1 MAKFFTELTNTTKDF
16 IEEQKMFFVASAPDE
31 GRINLSPK
39 GMDSLRCLDE
49 KTVAYLDMTGS
60 GNETSAHIQQNG
72 RMTMMFC
79 SYTEKPLILRLYGQG
94 EVVKMNTE
102 RWHELASNFP
112 NYTGSRQIIVLHI
125 DSVQT
130 SCGFGIPIYEYKE
143 DRIRLTVWTKPEP
156 IEAYW
161 KEKNQTSIDG
171 LPTHI
176 L

>member
-1 MAKFFTELTNTTKDF
+1 MAKFFKELTAATKDF
-16 IEEQKMFFVASAPDE
+16 IEEQKMFFVATAPEE

-39 GMDSLRCLDE
+39 GMDSLRCLDH
-49 KTVAYLDMTGS
+49 KTLAYLDMTGS

-102 RWHELASNFP
+102 RWHELSPYFP
-112 NYTGSRQIIVLHI
+112 NYSGSRQIIVLHI

-143 DRIRLTVWTKPEP
+143 DRTRLTVWTKPEP

-171 LPTHI
+171 LPTNI